1 MVIYNDFSFI
11 IYLNL
16 NLRILFSL
24 INISAFVIKN
34 GYKIKEIVHDF
45 FKTFKGREMKYIHL
59 LILKNYKN
67 FIYRV

>member
-1 MVIYNDFSFI
+1 MID
-11 IYLNL
+11 LNL

-24 INISAFVIKN
+24 INISAFVNKN

-45 FKTFKGREMKYIHL
+45 FKTDKGREMKYIHL

-67 FIYRV
+67 LIYRVYNQ